1 MNASCINIPTQTG
14 AEQEVADK
22 EAQELLMK
30 TYAGLSALIL
40 TVMAPEVEVG
50 NRF

>member
-22 EAQELLMK
+22 KVQELLMK
-30 TYAGLSALIL
+30 TYTGLRAFIL
-40 TVMAPEVEVG
+40 TVMALGMED
-50 NRF
+50 